1 MPAQNIIDMSQLPV
15 PDAVEVPD
23 SEALITQYVQ
33 KLQELDSIFDA
44 LVESDPAFKQ
54 GEALAW
60 RVTLLRQQMN
70 DAIRAVLLA
79 SAKGAD
85 LDQIGANFDVIRL
98 VIKPA
103 DETTVPPTPAVY
115 EDDDAFRARIQLSW
129 ARLST
134 AGAYNAYQYFALG
147 ADGDVLDAQ
156 AYGPE
161 THNQEGRVFMYVLSR
176 TGDGT
181 SPQELVDKVHAAI
194 NPKDV
199 RPLTDFVTTQ
209 SATITPYD
217 IDADVYIPYGLD
229 ADLVLSSANEAL
241 KAYVDSVHR
250 IGSVVARSGID
261 GGLHQSGV
269 VRVVL
274 RSPAAD
280 LLPAMG
286 EAYWCRNITVNK
298 VLVNA
303 E

>member
-1 MPAQNIIDMSQLPV
+1 MPAQNIIDMSKLPV
-15 PDAVEVPD
+15 PDAVATPD
-23 SEALITQYVQ
+23 TEALVAEYIQ
-33 KLQELDSIFDA
+33 KLQALDTVFDA

-54 GEALAW
+54 GEVVAW
-60 RVTLLRQQMN
+60 RVAMLRQQMN

-79 SAKGAD
+79 SATGAD
-85 LDQIGANFDVIRL
+85 LDQIGANFDVARK
-98 VIKPA
+98 VVTPA
-103 DETTVPPTPAVY
+103 DDTTIPPTPAVY
-115 EDDDAFRARIQLSW
+115 EEDEAFRARIQLSW

-134 AGAYNAYQYFALG
+134 AGAYNAYQFFALG

-161 THNQEGRVFMYVLSR
+161 THGKEGRVMMYVLSR

-181 SPQELVDKVHAAI
+181 APPALVDKVHAAI
-194 NPKDV
+194 NPGDV

-209 SATITPYD
+209 SSVIVPYD
-217 IDADVYIPYGLD
+217 IDADVHIPYGLD
-229 ADLVLSSANEAL
+229 ADLVLASANTAL
-241 KAYVDSVHR
+241 AAYVDSVHR

-261 GGLHQSGV
+261 GSLHQSGV

-280 LLPAMG
+280 MFPAMG
-286 EAYWCRNITVNK
+286 ETYWCRSVTVNK

>member
-181 SPQELVDKVHAAI
+181 APQALVDKVHATI

-199 RPLTDFVTTQ
+199 RPLTDFVTTH
-209 SATITPYD
+209 SATIIPYD

-229 ADLVLSSANEAL
+229 ADLVLSSANAAL
-241 KAYVDSVHR
+241 TAYVDSVHR

-286 EAYWCRNITVNK
+286 EAYWCRNIMVNK